1 MIDPKPLLP
10 SPAATPQAV
19 AELLR
24 AVACPED
31 QVFDQFLPDELR
43 AVSDQYWTP
52 LVVIRRAAQWLDEVG
67 IRTVLDIGSGAGK
80 FCVAAALGGHCHFT
94 GLEQRPRLV
103 EAARRLARTF
113 AVTDRTCFLE
123 GTLGVLPLPR
133 VDAYYLYNPFD
144 EAAFHPET
152 RLDHDVDHSHERR
165 LSDIAAMQKLL
176 REAKVGTYVLTY
188 NGFGG
193 NLPAGYRELRVDR
206 GLPQVL
212 RLSRKVSSGARRT
225 TSSSTSS
232 QASAS
237 A

>member
-1 MIDPKPLLP
+1 M
-10 SPAATPQAV
+10 
-19 AELLR
+19 
-24 AVACPED
+24 
-31 QVFDQFLPDELR
+31 FDQFLPEELR

-52 LVVIRRAAQWLDEVG
+52 LAVIHRATAWLDEHNV
-67 IRTVLDIGSGAGK
+67 RTVLDIGSGSGK

-103 EAARRLARTF
+103 EAARGLARTF
-113 AVTDRTCFLE
+113 GVTDRACFIE
-123 GTLGVLPLPR
+123 GTFGVQELPR

-165 LSDIAAMQKLL
+165 QRDIAAMQALL
-176 REAKVGTYVLTY
+176 REANVGTYILTY

-193 NLPAGYRELRVDR
+193 NLPSSYRELRVDR

-212 RLSRKVSSGARRT
+212 RLSRKVGSLARRT

-232 QASAS
+232 QASAP
-237 A
+237 